1 LSAVSEA
8 IGLEIVAFNGNY
20 TGAIIFTG
28 FMYIGAAVSLWLV
41 RTWKI
46 GEMEKQ
52 AAIDGTGKCDGNGAV
67 KEEFKRS
74 AFVKRMFMW
83 RKV

>member
-1 LSAVSEA
+1 
-8 IGLEIVAFNGNY
+8 VALNGNY

-28 FMYIGAAVSLWLV
+28 FMYTGAAVSLWLV

-46 GEMEKQ
+46 GELEKQ
-52 AAIDGTGKCDGNGAV
+52 AAIDGEGKGDGNGAV
-67 KEEFKRS
+67 GKEFKRS
-74 AFVKRMFMW
+74 AFLKRMFAW